1 MKRLLSGILICALAL
16 TLGVSAFA
24 DAAVSLSDVQPGS
37 WYYNE
42 VSEMVAAGFIDGYE
56 DGTFQPDRT
65 VTVAEAVT
73 MTARMT
79 GAATGATEEH
89 WAGVQMENA
98 YRSGWITEDDVPVP
112 RPT

>member
-37 WYYNE
+37 WFYNE

-79 GAATGATEEH
+79 GAATGATRNTGRACR
-89 WAGVQMENA
+89 WRTPTAPAGSPRTT
-98 YRSGWITEDDVPVP
+98 YPVP

>member
-65 VTVAEAVT
+65 VTVAEAVRT
-73 MTARMT
+73 ERSSLTAPSP
-79 GAATGATEEH
+79 
-89 WAGVQMENA
+89 W
-98 YRSGWITEDDVPVP
+98 P
-112 RPT
+112 RPSP